1 MLPHFLAESR
11 IKNSLML
18 KTLLAERRNAEQ
30 GFTPAYARATE
41 KTCVTL
47 PLRQHVVVRLT
58 QGLMA

>member
-18 KTLLAERRNAEQ
+18 KTLLPERCNAES
-30 GFTPAYARATE
+30 GFAPAYARATE

-47 PLRQHVVVRLT
+47 PLRQHVVVGVI
-58 QGLMA
+58 QGLMS

>member
-1 MLPHFLAESR
+1 
-11 IKNSLML
+11 ML

-47 PLRQHVVVRLT
+47 PLRQHVVVRLV